1 MEMLSMA
8 DIKINSASAPY
19 QFIEAPQDI
28 NVREELEKVYYN
40 QVLNH
45 EVLTRQ
51 EERALFE
58 IRETGVIASQ
68 KFAEEQLEGTLRKNS
83 KKYDEYVEKINLGFK
98 AENNIVRHNMKL
110 VMKRVMF
117 HINTYPT
124 FHKTGLTKIDL
135 MQEGTVGLIRA
146 IAKFDYGRGCKLST
160 YATSWIDKY
169 LSLSLKKD
177 REYVMEVIP
186 NIHKDEEVEE
196 TLVEKEQSTEIS
208 PEEYTA
214 QRMVEESLMS
224 SLVSL
229 GQKERRVI
237 ILRFGKGLTLEEVGK
252 LESCTKENIRQIQE
266 KALAKLRNVLVETD
280 SRSSNDM
287 GWYITV

>member
-1 MEMLSMA
+1 MA
-8 DIKINSASAPY
+8 DYKVDYAPSPI
-19 QFIEAPQDI
+19 QFVEAPQDI

-40 QVLNH
+40 QVLSH
-45 EVLTRQ
+45 DVLTRQ

-58 IRETGVIASQ
+58 IREVGMIASQ
-68 KFAEEQLEGTLRKNS
+68 KFAKRQLEGTLQKNS
-83 KKYDEYVEKINLGFK
+83 KKYDEYVEKISLGFK
-98 AENNIVRHNMKL
+98 AENNIVRHNMRL
-110 VMKRVMF
+110 VMKRVMYY
-117 HINTYPT
+117 INTYPT
-124 FHKTGLTKIDL
+124 FHKTSLTKIDL

-177 REYVMEVIP
+177 REYVMEIIP
-186 NIHKDEEVEE
+186 NTHKDEEVEE
-196 TLVEKEQSTEIS
+196 ILIENEQSTEIT

-214 QRMVEESLMS
+214 QRMVEENLIS

-229 GQKERRVI
+229 GQKERRII

-266 KALAKLRNVLVETD
+266 KALVKLREILVETD
-280 SRSSNDM
+280 SHSSNDT